1 MGDIER
7 HFEPGQ
13 IEAISHILG
22 DTVIGLKGTEIEYML
37 NSIGI
42 KDVSPEITKWKRL
55 YNAFITA
62 HNEIGHDN
70 FIIRFILRALEPSR
84 FLGQSDRY
92 NSIISDLNKVLS
104 FQGLCFMEDGRIH
117 STKVSHT
124 LSEAEQRA
132 TDLKN
137 ICRDRGFH
145 SELIKYC
152 ESELLEN
159 NYFHAVFEA
168 VKGISSF
175 IRARTNL
182 TADGTDLFDVVFGIQ
197 NPILLI
203 NTLQNDSEK
212 SEQKGFCNLLKGLF
226 GTFRNPL
233 AHSAKIEWPMDKQD
247 ALDLFAIASYCYRR
261 IEKANVNHP

>member
-22 DTVIGLKGTEIEYML
+22 DTDSGLTGQEIGYML
-37 NSIGI
+37 DSIGI
-42 KDVSPEITKWKRL
+42 KDISPEMTKWKRL
-55 YNAFITA
+55 FNAFVAA
-62 HNEIGHDN
+62 HKVIGHDN
-70 FIIRFILRALEPSR
+70 FILRFIIRSLEPSR
-84 FLGQSDRY
+84 FTDQSIRY
-92 NSIISDLNKVLS
+92 NSIISRLNKILS
-104 FQGLCFMEDGRIH
+104 FQGLCFLEDGKIH

-137 ICRDRGFH
+137 ICIDRGFH
-145 SELIKYC
+145 PELIRYC
-152 ESELLEN
+152 ESELLVN
-159 NYFHAVFEA
+159 NYFHAVLEA
-168 VKGISSF
+168 VKGISSS

-182 TADGTDLFDVVFGIQ
+182 TTDGAELFEAVFSIQ
-197 NPILLI
+197 NPLLLI
-203 NTLQNDSEK
+203 STLQTESEK

-226 GTFRNPL
+226 GTFRNPT
-233 AHSAKIEWPMDKQD
+233 AHTAKIEWPMDKQD

-261 IEKANVNHP
+261 IEKSILK